1 MNKILKTLLFI
12 LFVILTPISVYAKG
26 EQMSDVLVKQGSEDI
41 LVSSTLTGGFS
52 KDFEDAIRNGF
63 EKEIIFYIEIYR
75 QWNFWPDEFIL
86 SKKIQ
91 RTIRYDGLK
100 KVYYASSY
108 DGLYLEEKVFDD
120 YENVKTWVSRIGD
133 VKITQTNLLKPKATY
148 FVRIK
153 AESKFKRL
161 PPILEN
167 LLFFVATTDFKT
179 PWKKSAFFS
188 VKENHN
194 KK

>member
-1 MNKILKTLLFI
+1 MNKTLKTLLFI
-12 LFVILTPISVYAKG
+12 LFVILAPISVYAKG

-41 LVSSTLTGGFS
+41 LVSSTLIGGFS

-120 YENVKTWVSRIGD
+120 YENMKTWVSKIGD
-133 VKITQTNLLKPKATY
+133 VKVTHANLLKLKATY
-148 FVRIK
+148 FIRIK

-167 LLFFVATTDFKT
+167 FLFFVATTDFKT